1 VARLFAK
8 RERFALTG
16 SARSQLV
23 RRLIG
28 WIAAYA
34 FVLHAVLAG
43 AVVAQLAA
51 AAPTSAFE
59 ICVDHPDGAG
69 APAQGQ
75 HQHDQ
80 CALHCAA
87 VAGFAPLALALIA
100 LIFPLRPMTYAARRT
115 PPRLTIFPSRA
126 GLSRAPP
133 LSA

>member
-1 VARLFAK
+1 VAV
-8 RERFALTG
+8 ERPTRQGLG
-16 SARSQLV
+16 

-34 FVLHAVLAG
+34 LVLHAVFAG
-43 AVVAQLAA
+43 MVVAQLAGG
-51 AAPTSAFE
+51 APAPGFE

-69 APAQGQ
+69 APGQTQ

-87 VAGFAPLALALIA
+87 VAGLAPLLVALVALA
-100 LIFPLRPMTYAARRT
+100 FPLRPIAYRSRRRAKLALAFL
-115 PPRLTIFPSRA
+115 PRA

-133 LSA
+133 LTA

>member
-1 VARLFAK
+1 MGL
-8 RERFALTG
+8 G
-16 SARSQLV
+16 

-43 AVVAQLAA
+43 AVVAQLGAGSGV
-51 AAPTSAFE
+51 PGFE
-59 ICVDHPDGAG
+59 ICVSHPDGAP

-87 VAGFAPLALALIA
+87 VAGLATLALALIA
-100 LIFPLRPMTYAARRT
+100 LVFPLRPIAFTPRRRFQ
-115 PPRLTIFPSRA
+115 PASSFLCRA
-126 GLSRAPP
+126 GRSRAPP
-133 LSA
+133 LTA